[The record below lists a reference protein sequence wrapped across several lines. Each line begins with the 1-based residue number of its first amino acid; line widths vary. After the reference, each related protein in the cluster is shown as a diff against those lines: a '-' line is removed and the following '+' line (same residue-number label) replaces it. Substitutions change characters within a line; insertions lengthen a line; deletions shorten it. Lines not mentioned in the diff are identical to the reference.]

1 MMKPLA
7 SDEKIALVMV
17 YTPNMLVR
25 GEVIVKES
33 LRVSIWLRTQGIR
46 NYVHI
51 LEPQIILFGGASPK
65 TLQYSEIFVPIEKVL
80 AFHLAPPA
88 HEPLDYDEDETNRM
102 MQAVDLVVGTFL
114 MKAKLRISTQTDV
127 ATNLDISSTAWMSIY
142 DAAVSNPY
150 LPQFSAQAPML
161 LVNPGGVSIGLA

>member
-1 MMKPLA
+1 
-7 SDEKIALVMV
+7 
-17 YTPNMLVR
+17 
-25 GEVIVKES
+25 
-33 LRVSIWLRTQGIR
+33 
-46 NYVHI
+46 
-51 LEPQIILFGGASPK
+51 
-65 TLQYSEIFVPIEKVL
+65 
-80 AFHLAPPA
+80 
-88 HEPLDYDEDETNRM
+88 M

>member
-1 MMKPLA
+1 MKPLA

-33 LRVSIWLRTQGIR
+33 LRVSIWLRTQGVR

>member
-1 MMKPLA
+1 MKPLA

-33 LRVSIWLRTQGIR
+33 LRVSIWLRTQGVR

-88 HEPLDYDEDETNRM
+88 HEQLDYDEDEANRM

>member
-1 MMKPLA
+1 MKPLA

-114 MKAKLRISTQTDV
+114 MKANLRISTQTDV

>member
-1 MMKPLA
+1 MKPLA

-33 LRVSIWLRTQGIR
+33 LRVSIWLRTQGVR

-114 MKAKLRISTQTDV
+114 MKANLRISTQTDV

>member
-1 MMKPLA
+1 MKPLET
-7 SDEKIALVMV
+7 DEKIALVMV

-33 LRVSIWLRTQGIR
+33 LRVSIWLRTQSIS

-51 LEPQIILFGGASPK
+51 LKPQIILFGGESPK
-65 TLQYSEIFVPIEKVL
+65 TLQYSEIFVPTVKVL

-88 HEPLDYDEDETNRM
+88 HEPLDYEEDEANRM

>member
-1 MMKPLA
+1 MKPLA

-33 LRVSIWLRTQGIR
+33 LRVSIWLRTQGVR

-88 HEPLDYDEDETNRM
+88 HEPLDYEEDEANRM
-102 MQAVDLVVGTFL
+102 MQPVDLVVGTFL

>member
-1 MMKPLA
+1 MKPLA

-33 LRVSIWLRTQGIR
+33 LRVSIWLRTQGVR

-88 HEPLDYDEDETNRM
+88 HEPLDYEEDEANRM
-102 MQAVDLVVGTFL
+102 MQPVDLVVGTFL

-127 ATNLDISSTAWMSIY
+127 ATNLDISSTAWLSIY
-142 DAAVSNPY
+142 DAAISNPY

>member
-1 MMKPLA
+1 MKPLA

-33 LRVSIWLRTQGIR
+33 LRVSIWLRTQGVPR
-46 NYVHI
+46 YVHI
-51 LEPQIILFGGASPK
+51 LKPQIILFGGESPK
-65 TLQYSEIFVPIEKVL
+65 TLQYSEIFVPTVKVL

-88 HEPLDYDEDETNRM
+88 CEPLDYEEDEANRM
-102 MQAVDLVVGTFL
+102 MQPVDLVVGTFL

-142 DAAVSNPY
+142 EAAVSNPY
-150 LPQFSAQAPML
+150 LPQFSVQAPML

>member
-1 MMKPLA
+1 MKPLA

-102 MQAVDLVVGTFL
+102 MQPVDLVVGTFL
-114 MKAKLRISTQTDV
+114 MKANLRISTQTDV

>member
-1 MMKPLA
+1 MKPLA

-88 HEPLDYDEDETNRM
+88 HEPLDYEEDEANRM
-102 MQAVDLVVGTFL
+102 MQPVDLVVGTFL

>member
-1 MMKPLA
+1 MKPLA

>member
-1 MMKPLA
+1 MKPLA

-33 LRVSIWLRTQGIR
+33 LRVSIWLRTQGVR

-51 LEPQIILFGGASPK
+51 LKPQIILFGGASPK